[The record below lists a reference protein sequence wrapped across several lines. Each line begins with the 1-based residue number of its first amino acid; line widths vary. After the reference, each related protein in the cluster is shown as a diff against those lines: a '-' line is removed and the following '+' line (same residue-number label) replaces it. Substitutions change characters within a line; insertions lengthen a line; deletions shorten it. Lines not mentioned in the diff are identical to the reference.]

1 MGVRIEHLQADID
14 RAQYGPA
21 AGHPA
26 LGAAPYSLVAHLSGG
41 RSVFSFCM
49 CPGGQVV
56 AAASER
62 GGVVT
67 NGASLHARAG
77 ANANSALLVNVT
89 PEDLP
94 GDDPLAGIALQRS
107 CERMA
112 FDLGGGTYRA
122 PAQLLGDYL
131 VGIPS
136 TCGGSVTPTYPIG
149 VAWGSVSPTLPAHV
163 DATLREGIP
172 LLARKLKGFDR
183 RDAVLT
189 GVESRSSS
197 PVTVLR
203 GRDCVAEGAPG
214 LYPCGEGTGY
224 AGGIMSAATDGIRCA
239 QALIA
244 HVA

>member
-1 MGVRIEHLQADID
+1 
-14 RAQYGPA
+14 
-21 AGHPA
+21 
-26 LGAAPYSLVAHLSGG
+26 
-41 RSVFSFCM
+41 M

-136 TCGGSVTPTYPIG
+136 TRGGSVTPTYPIG

-183 RDAVLT
+183 HDAVLT

-203 GRDCVAEGAPG
+203 GRDCVAGGAPG
-214 LYPCGEGTGY
+214 LYPCGEGAGY